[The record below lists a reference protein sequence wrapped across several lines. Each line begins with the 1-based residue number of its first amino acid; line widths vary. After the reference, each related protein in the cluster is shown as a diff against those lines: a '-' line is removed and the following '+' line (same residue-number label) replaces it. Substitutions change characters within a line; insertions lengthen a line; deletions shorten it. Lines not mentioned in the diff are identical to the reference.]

1 VISAGRQTLAH
12 LLRVCRNR
20 LGAGTN
26 RRELLLHRLMQNLLA
41 INAAPPGATAL
52 HGDVFYSGCRAE
64 SLVKMIDV
72 AHFGCTRIGATDSLR
87 ISHRRLELLPDRGGL
102 LQQVD
107 GVPKRLRHLRLAIEP
122 HDASRRSEKRFRLR
136 EKSAIVEAR
145 IPLPRD
151 LARKL
156 QVLNL
161 ILTNRYQLGT
171 IQQNVRR
178 LQYRVI
184 QQTRGNTFLSAC
196 LFLELSLPLQLAQW
210 SERVEYPRQ
219 LGMFL
224 HPRLYEQRAFRGI
237 ESSCQQRQ
245 SHVGGSCAQISR
257 LVRHRDGVIVYD
269 AEERLV
275 FVLQINPVFDGSE
288 VVSDVQRAGGLN
300 AAEDAGHCAKLKSE
314 REELQAISVT
324 DVADS
329 QLLDIAVEAA
339 RSGARVI
346 RDATAQREKLVW
358 ETKGRSD
365 FVSEVDKASEREIA
379 GIIARR
385 LPDAIVLGE
394 ELSPTVIAGKGVVVI
409 ADPLDGTTNFLH
421 GYPEYSV
428 SIAIA
433 RDGDLCAGV
442 VLNAARDEEFTARRG
457 NGAFLNGKRIH
468 VSNLREPGRSLIGTG
483 FPFKSL
489 EKLPQYLEQ
498 FSLVMRGTAGIRRAG
513 SAALDL
519 SNVACGRFD
528 AFWELVLAPWDVAAG
543 VLMVREAG
551 GVVSDLEGNPA
562 QLTAGAFVAGNPA
575 MHAWLLNTVRRA
587 NMGGKD

>member
-1 VISAGRQTLAH
+1 
-12 LLRVCRNR
+12 
-20 LGAGTN
+20 
-26 RRELLLHRLMQNLLA
+26 
-41 INAAPPGATAL
+41 
-52 HGDVFYSGCRAE
+52 
-64 SLVKMIDV
+64 
-72 AHFGCTRIGATDSLR
+72 
-87 ISHRRLELLPDRGGL
+87 
-102 LQQVD
+102 
-107 GVPKRLRHLRLAIEP
+107 
-122 HDASRRSEKRFRLR
+122 
-136 EKSAIVEAR
+136 
-145 IPLPRD
+145 
-151 LARKL
+151 
-156 QVLNL
+156 
-161 ILTNRYQLGT
+161 
-171 IQQNVRR
+171 
-178 LQYRVI
+178 
-184 QQTRGNTFLSAC
+184 
-196 LFLELSLPLQLAQW
+196 
-210 SERVEYPRQ
+210 
-219 LGMFL
+219 
-224 HPRLYEQRAFRGI
+224 
-237 ESSCQQRQ
+237 
-245 SHVGGSCAQISR
+245 
-257 LVRHRDGVIVYD
+257 
-269 AEERLV
+269 
-275 FVLQINPVFDGSE
+275 
-288 VVSDVQRAGGLN
+288 
-300 AAEDAGHCAKLKSE
+300 
-314 REELQAISVT
+314 LQAIPVT

-346 RDATAQREKLVW
+346 RDATAQRERLVW

-442 VLNAARDEEFTARRG
+442 VLNAPRDEEFTAQRG

-468 VSNLREPGRSLIGTG
+468 VSNLRDPGRSLIGTG

-543 VLMVREAG
+543 LLMVREAG

-562 QLTAGAFVAGNPA
+562 QLTSGAFVAGNPA